1 MKYNLGVL
9 KGQNTVFT
17 FEKDGRL
24 CFISGVI
31 TKTKQNKT
39 HVSFYF
45 ESGKVLTINDRIFR
59 HMQIRMSYT
68 DKSVLF
74 SGSDESFISGIVG
87 FTMFDVM
94 GFPLELTQEILEE
107 EGYTLDV
114 VGFEVLRLLQKEMN
128 SNTFKNKDAFGGK
141 E

>member
-24 CFISGVI
+24 CFIGGVV
-31 TKTKQNKT
+31 TKIKQNKT
-39 HVSFYF
+39 HVNFYF
-45 ESGKVLTINDRIFR
+45 ESGKVLSINDRFFC
-59 HMQIRMSYT
+59 HMQIRLAHT
-68 DKSVLF
+68 DKSILF
-74 SGSDESFISGIVG
+74 SEGDNNFISGIVG
-87 FTMFDVM
+87 FTMFDTM

-107 EGYTLDV
+107 GGYTLDV
-114 VGFEVLRLLQKEMN
+114 VDFEVLRLLQKGMN
-128 SNTFKNKDAFGGK
+128 SNTFKNKDAFGSR

>member
-24 CFISGVI
+24 CFVGGVV

-39 HVSFYF
+39 HVNFYF
-45 ESGKVLTINDRIFR
+45 ESGKVLSINDKIFR
-59 HMQIRMSYT
+59 HMQIRMSHI

-74 SGSDESFISGIVG
+74 SGGDDKSFVSGVVG
-87 FTMFDVM
+87 FSLFDTM
-94 GFPLELTQEILEE
+94 GFPLELIQEILEE
-107 EGYTLDV
+107 EGYTLDI
-114 VGFEVLRLLQKEMN
+114 VGL
-128 SNTFKNKDAFGGK
+128 
-141 E
+141 